1 MADNTSPEEQ
11 NNEAREEFP
20 QKLRVH
26 ALARLLGLTS
36 KEVLAHLGELGFV
49 ARSAHSSIDR
59 SAAERVRDRIAESAD
74 STTAETATPAAEE
87 ADVVRA
93 QRREVGSRREHP
105 FRGVEFEHEPRRAV
119 VNPFC
124 GADVLT

>member
-36 KEVLAHLGELGFV
+36 KEVLAHLGERWPALGIGLV
-49 ARSAHSSIDR
+49 ALA
-59 SAAERVRDRIAESAD
+59 
-74 STTAETATPAAEE
+74 
-87 ADVVRA
+87 
-93 QRREVGSRREHP
+93 RRGPPGASR
-105 FRGVEFEHEPRRAV
+105 
-119 VNPFC
+119 
-124 GADVLT
+124 